1 MTYQDLPTYEDLIIS
16 GKIEVLNYK
25 NRPNVV
31 GIWKGSGG
39 GRRSLILNGHIDT
52 VTVEPL
58 NQWTHDPYE
67 AEIKEGKMFGRGV
80 SDMKRGIIAA
90 IIALES
96 LIELDVKLRGD
107 VIFQSVVNEEHAG
120 NGTVACV
127 ARGITV
133 DAAIISEPTTFDI
146 GLGSAGCVCWGV

>member
-1 MTYQDLPTYEDLIIS
+1 M
-16 GKIEVLNYK
+16 
-25 NRPNVV
+25 
-31 GIWKGSGG
+31 
-39 GRRSLILNGHIDT
+39 LNGHIDT

-127 ARGITV
+127 ARGITA
-133 DAAIISEPTTFDI
+133 DAAIITEPTKYHI
-146 GLGSAGCVCWGV
+146 RLGSAGSVCWGVKIAGRSRLKKFSSKNRLAVAVRQLAICDI